1 MSMKSLAKRS
11 SVLHM
16 YRCRNNKNFHLNFLN
31 HVIVSGFCSKAFSFF
46 ESNDASVTP
55 GDMNWESEIGF
66 DQSFS
71 DSMSNVLLKVFE
83 KI

>member
-11 SVLHM
+11 SVLH
-16 YRCRNNKNFHLNFLN
+16 RCGNNKNFHLNFLN
-31 HVIVSGFCSKAFSFF
+31 HVIASGFCSKAFSFF

-55 GDMNWESEIGF
+55 GDMNWESEIRF

-71 DSMSNVLLKVFE
+71 DSMSNVLLKVF
-83 KI
+83 